1 MDFARKA
8 LFDKIDS
15 QWEDFGFP
23 KVELDNIDSNSADFP
38 TKGSKKVRNRATR
51 RKATCKA
58 KAKNKRLA
66 KAKGYNLESCSNP
79 DRNGSRSVL
88 SDRYSNRGHCKKW
101 YSDSVKGMEQNKVSA
116 RELKNYFD
124 SLVEDEAREKEFL
137 EEYNEEIYD
146 CTMEELVD
154 EYLSLRS
161 EGYRIKKDPYRY
173 FQRNDLLDFMTVTT
187 REGEDRTARFFR
199 YFSNGDGEWID
210 YNIEYMCLSN
220 LIFRMKQ
227 RKQTLAPIFDVAKII
242 SEELHIEIRV
252 TTEMIPDNF
261 HITQLN
267 ELAGLFLQ
275 YCPNSNEYTYCA
287 MTRKRELI
295 SLFAVERDFYTAR
308 ELDFISRELE
318 TEFQIM
324 LMNI

>member
-1 MDFARKA
+1 MDFAKEV
-8 LFDKIDS
+8 FMEKIDS
-15 QWEDFGFP
+15 QWEDFGLP
-23 KVELDNIDSNSADFP
+23 KVELDNIDNNSADFP

-51 RKATCKA
+51 RKATAKKKA
-58 KAKNKRLA
+58 RNKRLA
-66 KAKGYNLESCSNP
+66 NAKGFNLNLCSRP
-79 DRNGSRSVL
+79 DKNGSRSPL
-88 SDRYSNRGHCKKW
+88 SNVYSSNKF
-101 YSDSVKGMEQNKVSA
+101 YDTIKGTEQNKIA
-116 RELKNYFD
+116 TRELKKYFD

-146 CTMEELVD
+146 CTIEELVD

-173 FQRNDLLDFMTVTT
+173 FQRNDFLDFMTVTT

-199 YFSNGDGEWID
+199 YFGNGDGEWID
-210 YNIEYMCLSN
+210 YNTKYMCLSN

-227 RKQTLAPIFDVAKII
+227 RKQTLAPIFDMAKTM
-242 SEELHIEIRV
+242 SEELHVEIRV

-287 MTRKRELI
+287 MTRKQKLI
-295 SLFAVERDFYTAR
+295 YLFAVERDFYTAR

-318 TEFQIM
+318 IEFQIM
-324 LMNI
+324 LNI

>member
-1 MDFARKA
+1 MSDFAKEV
-8 LFDKIDS
+8 FMEKIDS
-15 QWEDFGFP
+15 QWEDFGEP
-23 KVELDNIDSNSADFP
+23 KVELDNIDNNSADFP

-51 RKATCKA
+51 RKATA
-58 KAKNKRLA
+58 KKKVRNKRLA
-66 KAKGYNLESCSNP
+66 NAKGFNLNLCSRP
-79 DRNGSRSVL
+79 DKNGSRSPL
-88 SDRYSNRGHCKKW
+88 SNVYSSKKF
-101 YSDSVKGMEQNKVSA
+101 YDTIKGTEQNKIA
-116 RELKNYFD
+116 TRELKKYFD
-124 SLVEDEAREKEFL
+124 SLIEDETREKEFL

-146 CTMEELVD
+146 CTIEELVD

-173 FQRNDLLDFMTVTT
+173 FQQNDLLDFMTVTT

-199 YFSNGDGEWID
+199 YFNNGDGEWID
-210 YNIEYMCLSN
+210 YNTEYMCLSN

-227 RKQTLAPIFDVAKII
+227 RKQTLAPIFDMAKTM
-242 SEELHIEIRV
+242 SEELHVEIRV

-287 MTRKRELI
+287 MTRKQELI
-295 SLFAVERDFYTAR
+295 YLFAVERDFYTAR

-318 TEFQIM
+318 IGFQIM
-324 LMNI
+324 LNI

>member
-1 MDFARKA
+1 MDFAKEA
-8 LFDKIDS
+8 LFERIDE
-15 QWEDFGFP
+15 QWEDFGLP
-23 KVELDNIDSNSADFP
+23 KVELDNIDNNSADFP

-51 RKATCKA
+51 RKATAKKKA
-58 KAKNKRLA
+58 RNKRLA
-66 KAKGYNLESCSNP
+66 NAKGFNLNLCSRP
-79 DRNGSRSVL
+79 DKNGSRNVL
-88 SDRYSNRGHCKKW
+88 SNRFCKGYKKW
-101 YSDSVKGMEQNKVSA
+101 FPDPVKMEQNKVSA
-116 RELKNYFD
+116 RELKKYFD
-124 SLVEDEAREKEFL
+124 SLVKDETREKDFL

-146 CTMEELVD
+146 CTMKELVD

-173 FQRNDLLDFMTVTT
+173 FQQNDLLDFMTVTT

-199 YFSNGDGEWID
+199 YFNNGDGEWID
-210 YNIEYMCLSN
+210 YNTEYMCLSN

-227 RKQTLAPIFDVAKII
+227 RKQTLAPIFNVAKTM
-242 SEELHIEIRV
+242 SEELHVEIRV

-287 MTRKRELI
+287 MTRKQELI
-295 SLFAVERDFYTAR
+295 YLFAVERDFYTAR

-324 LMNI
+324 LNI

>member
-8 LFDKIDS
+8 LYDKIDS
-15 QWEDFGFP
+15 QWEDFGLP
-23 KVELDNIDSNSADFP
+23 KVELDNIDSDSTDFS

-51 RKATCKA
+51 RKATVKA

-66 KAKGYNLESCSNP
+66 KAKGYDLESCPNP

-88 SDRYSNRGHCKKW
+88 SDHYSNRGHCKKW
-101 YSDSVKGMEQNKVSA
+101 YPDSIKGTEQRKVSA
-116 RELKNYFD
+116 RELKDYFD
-124 SLVEDEAREKEFL
+124 SFVEDETREKEFL

-154 EYLSLRS
+154 KYLALRS
-161 EGYRIKKDPYRY
+161 KGCGIKIDPYRY
-173 FQRNDLLDFMTVTT
+173 FQRNDILDFMTT

-210 YNIEYMCLSN
+210 YNTEYMCLSN
-220 LIFRMKQ
+220 LIFKMKQ
-227 RKQTLAPIFDVAKII
+227 RKQALAPIFDVAKTM
-242 SEELHIEIRV
+242 SEELHVEIRV

-261 HITQLN
+261 HITRLN
-267 ELAGLFLQ
+267 ELVGLFLQ

>member
-1 MDFARKA
+1 MDFAKEA
-8 LFDKIDS
+8 LFERIDE
-15 QWEDFGFP
+15 QWEDFGLP
-23 KVELDNIDSNSADFP
+23 KVELDNIDNNSADFS

-51 RKATCKA
+51 RKATAKKKA
-58 KAKNKRLA
+58 RNKRLA
-66 KAKGYNLESCSNP
+66 NAKGFNLNLCSRP
-79 DRNGSRSVL
+79 DKNGSRCVL
-88 SDRYSNRGHCKKW
+88 TNRFCGGYKKW
-101 YSDSVKGMEQNKVSA
+101 FPDLVKMEQNKVSA
-116 RELKNYFD
+116 RELKKYFD
-124 SLVEDEAREKEFL
+124 SLIEDETREKEFL

-146 CTMEELVD
+146 YTMEELVD

-173 FQRNDLLDFMTVTT
+173 FQRNDLLDFMTVT
-187 REGEDRTARFFR
+187 EDRTARFFR
-199 YFSNGDGEWID
+199 NFGNGDGEWID
-210 YNIEYMCLSN
+210 YNTEYMCLSN

-227 RKQTLAPIFDVAKII
+227 RKQTLAPIFDVAKTM
-242 SEELHIEIRV
+242 SEELYVEIRV

-275 YCPNSNEYTYCA
+275 YCDNSNEYTYCA

-308 ELDFISRELE
+308 KLDFISRELE
-318 TEFQIM
+318 TECQIM
-324 LMNI
+324 LF